1 MAAVLIV
8 DSSSDQ
14 YDAYVSGLRES
25 GFEVVVVPTAEQA
38 CTAVESLCPAVVLA
52 HVHGEDAPT
61 RGIEITKY
69 LRAQPEVDDIPV
81 VIMTGSLD
89 HSQATAVVAAG
100 CDRYLRVPVTP
111 QRLVTELREV
121 SEHARRLRNRSAS
134 VLARAA
140 QLRERSEALLLK
152 SDTLRELAARVT
164 TDKFGTVVELDAA
177 ASTLL
182 NVSVRGGV
190 GRNLLMF
197 VDGERD
203 RISRA
208 LAQASTGY
216 SAEHRFTLR
225 PRERKAMCVTVQLV
239 GNEETSGNVDWTIR
253 RA

>member
-14 YDAYVSGLRES
+14 CDPYVSSLRES

-38 CTAVESLCPAVVLA
+38 CTAAETLCPEVVVA

-61 RGIEITKY
+61 RGIEITRY
-69 LRAQPEVDDIPV
+69 LRAQPEIDDIPV

-100 CDRYLRVPVTP
+100 CDRYLRVPVAP

-121 SEHARRLRNRSAS
+121 SEHARRLRNRSAV

-140 QLRERSEALLLK
+140 HLREKSEALLLK
-152 SDTLRELAARVT
+152 SDTLRDRVALVT
-164 TDKFGTVVELDAA
+164 TDKFGTVVGLNDAA
-177 ASTLL
+177 SALL

-190 GRNLLMF
+190 GRNRLMF
-197 VDGERD
+197 VGGERD
-203 RISRA
+203 RISRG
-208 LAQASTGY
+208 LAHAATGY

-225 PRERKAMCVTVQLV
+225 PRERKAVPVTVEMNA
-239 GNEETSGNVDWTIR
+239 NEETSGNVDWTIHR
-253 RA
+253 E

>member
-1 MAAVLIV
+1 
-8 DSSSDQ
+8 
-14 YDAYVSGLRES
+14 
-25 GFEVVVVPTAEQA
+25 
-38 CTAVESLCPAVVLA
+38 
-52 HVHGEDAPT
+52 
-61 RGIEITKY
+61 
-69 LRAQPEVDDIPV
+69 
-81 VIMTGSLD
+81 MTGSLD

-100 CDRYLRVPVTP
+100 CDRYLRVPVAP

-140 QLRERSEALLLK
+140 QLRERSEALLFK
-152 SDTLRELAARVT
+152 SDTLRDRAARVT
-164 TDKFGTVVELDAA
+164 TDKFGTVVELDDA

-208 LAQASTGY
+208 LAHASTGY
-216 SAEHRFTLR
+216 STEHRFTLR
-225 PRERKAMCVTVQLV
+225 PRERKAVPVTVQME
-239 GNEETSGNVDWTIR
+239 GNEETSGNVDWMIR

>member
-14 YDAYVSGLRES
+14 CDPYVSSLRDS

-38 CTAVESLCPAVVLA
+38 CAAVESLCPEVVVA

-61 RGIEITKY
+61 LGIEITRY
-69 LRAQPEVDDIPV
+69 LRAQPEIDDIPV
-81 VIMTGSLD
+81 VVMTGSLD

-100 CDRYLRVPVTP
+100 CDRYLRVPVAP
-111 QRLVTELREV
+111 QRLVTEVREV
-121 SEHARRLRNRSAS
+121 SEHARRLRNRSAL
-134 VLARAA
+134 VLVRAA
-140 QLRERSEALLLK
+140 HLREKSEALLLR
-152 SDTLRELAARVT
+152 SDTLRDCAAVVT
-164 TDKFGTVVELDAA
+164 TDKFGTVVGLNDAA
-177 ASTLL
+177 SSLL

-203 RISRA
+203 RISRG
-208 LAQASTGY
+208 LAQASAGY
-216 SAEHRFTLR
+216 STGHRFTLR
-225 PRERKAMCVTVQLV
+225 PRERKAVPVTVEMKAD
-239 GNEETSGNVDWTIR
+239 EETTGNVDWIIR